1 MDVLKKERAPR
12 ALDVQDTVAL
22 SVPALARMGGLVE
35 ITEAKKEFA
44 ANAAAL
50 RAEGECGERLLE
62 FTA

>member
-1 MDVLKKERAPR
+1 MDVPKKERAPR

-35 ITEAKKEFA
+35 ITEAEEEFA

-50 RAEGECGERLLE
+50 RAEGER
-62 FTA
+62 